1 MSLSKVRKIEKLSK
15 IFKIH
20 LEKETFKK
28 LSNHNQAYKVLQKT
42 ALPIKLVTI
51 MQ

>member
-1 MSLSKVRKIEKLSK
+1 MCLSKVRKLEKLGK

-20 LEKETFKK
+20 LEKESFKK

-42 ALPIKLVTI
+42 TFPIKLVTMI
-51 MQ
+51 K